1 MKPIFFAT
9 DNDPISILTRSRFH
23 LSWAESEDTL
33 PTIMAKN
40 LITAA
45 LRRCARAKFTAA
57 LLAAE
62 SDASRD

>member
-33 PTIMAKN
+33 PTSGGDNQAKV
-40 LITAA
+40 IGQ
-45 LRRCARAKFTAA
+45 
-57 LLAAE
+57 LAY
-62 SDASRD
+62 